1 MFLVQRIKK
10 TISISK
16 DYKIREFMVDRKKVY
31 LVFNEVLCST
41 TMINDFILDDLIRLS
56 KRQLKNVESHLPDAN
71 VIGIEEKD
79 IFSFVNQ
86 GFAVLITDKL
96 YAIEVRERL
105 DRGVTSVQSELSITG
120 PKDSFTEMFNTNLG
134 LIRRRI
140 KTTNLESLDLEVGRY
155 TKTKVTILS
164 VKGIVKEELV
174 QKVYDQLK
182 RISID
187 GIIDSSYLKSYLEG
201 DHTLFPTV
209 MMSERPDRASMALL
223 EGKVVILTDLS
234 PYALILPSF
243 FLDYFHT
250 VDDYY
255 QKNSNTTFIRI
266 IRVIAFFVAIFL
278 PAIYISV
285 TTRNY
290 DLVPYR
296 LLLILK
302 AGRTFVPFAA
312 YIEALF
318 MIIAFEILKESDIR
332 MSATTGSAVS
342 ILGGLI
348 LGDAAVSAGIV
359 SPIMIIIIA
368 ISSIAALIFPSNEL
382 VNAIRFYKISILL
395 LSAFFGIYGVF
406 VGAVFL
412 FYKLISMKS
421 FGFSYLSPIIP
432 FDKYE
437 WKDSILRKEQKL
449 SIVTLILLIMLFE
462 GGIYEAYKSIGSYFC
477 LITSG
482 SDFWKSEIC

>member
-71 VIGIEEKD
+71 VIGVEEKD

-437 WKDSILRKEQKL
+437 WKDSILRKEQK
-449 SIVTLILLIMLFE
+449 TK
-462 GGIYEAYKSIGSYFC
+462 YRNSY
-477 LITSG
+477 ITDNVVRG
-482 SDFWKSEIC
+482 RNL

>member
-1 MFLVQRIKK
+1 MFLIQRIKK
-10 TISISK
+10 AISVSR
-16 DYKIREFMVDRKKVY
+16 DYKIRELVVYKKKVY

-41 TMINDFILDDLIRLS
+41 TMINDFILDDLLHLS
-56 KRQLKNVESHLPDAN
+56 RRELKNVESYLPDAN
-71 VIGIEEKD
+71 VIEIEEKD
-79 IFSFVNQ
+79 IFNFVNQ
-86 GFAVLITDKL
+86 GFAVLVTNQL

-140 KTTNLESLDLEVGRY
+140 KTTKLESLDLEVGRY

-174 QKVYDQLK
+174 QKVYRQLK
-182 RISID
+182 KISID

-223 EGKVVILTDLS
+223 EGKIVILTDLS

-278 PAIYISV
+278 PAIYIAV

-406 VGAVFL
+406 VGASFL
-412 FYKLISMKS
+412 FYKLLSMKS

-432 FDKYE
+432 FDKSE
-437 WKDSILRKEQKL
+437 WKDSVIRKEEK
-449 SIVTLILLIMLFE
+449 I
-462 GGIYEAYKSIGSYFC
+462 KKRNSY
-477 LITSG
+477 LTDNIIRG
-482 SDFWKSEIC
+482 RNL

>member
-1 MFLVQRIKK
+1 MFLVQRIRKA
-10 TISISK
+10 ISVSK
-16 DYKIREFMVDRKKVY
+16 DYKIKELIVDKKKVY

-41 TMINDFILDDLIRLS
+41 TMINDFVLDDLIHLS
-56 KRQLKNVESHLPDAN
+56 KKELKQVESFLPDAN
-71 VIGIEEKD
+71 VIPIPEED

-86 GFAVLITDKL
+86 GFAVLITNRL

-105 DRGVTSVQSELSITG
+105 DRGVTTVQSELSITG

-140 KTTNLESLDLEVGRY
+140 KTTDLESLDLEIGRY
-155 TKTKVTILS
+155 TKTKVAILS
-164 VKGIVKEELV
+164 VKGFVKDDLV
-174 QKVYDQLK
+174 IRVYEQLK
-182 RISID
+182 KISID

-209 MMSERPDRASMALL
+209 MMSERPDRAAMALL
-223 EGKVVILTDLS
+223 EGKIVILTDLS

-243 FLDYFHT
+243 FFDYFHT

-266 IRVIAFFVAIFL
+266 IRVIAFFIAIFL
-278 PAIYISV
+278 PAIYIAV

-359 SPIMIIIIA
+359 SPIMILIIA

-395 LSAFFGIYGVF
+395 LAAFFGIYGVF
-406 VGAVFL
+406 IGTIFL
-412 FYKLISMKS
+412 FYKLLSMKS
-421 FGFSYLSPIIP
+421 FSFSYLSPLIP

-437 WKDSILRKEQKL
+437 WKDSILRKEQK
-449 SIVTLILLIMLFE
+449 TK
-462 GGIYEAYKSIGSYFC
+462 YRNSY
-477 LITSG
+477 ITDNIIRG
-482 SDFWKSEIC
+482 RNL

>member
-1 MFLVQRIKK
+1 MFLVQRIRKA
-10 TISISK
+10 ISVSK
-16 DYKIREFMVDRKKVY
+16 DYKIKELIVDKKKVY

-41 TMINDFILDDLIRLS
+41 TMINDFVLDDLIHLS
-56 KRQLKNVESHLPDAN
+56 KKELKQVESFLPDAN
-71 VIGIEEKD
+71 VIPIPEED

-86 GFAVLITDKL
+86 GFAVLITNRL

-105 DRGVTSVQSELSITG
+105 DRGVTTVQSELSITG

-140 KTTNLESLDLEVGRY
+140 KTTDLESLDLEIGRY
-155 TKTKVTILS
+155 TKTKVAILS
-164 VKGIVKEELV
+164 VKGIVKDDLV
-174 QKVYDQLK
+174 IRVYEQLK
-182 RISID
+182 KISID

-209 MMSERPDRASMALL
+209 MMSERPDRAAMALL
-223 EGKVVILTDLS
+223 EGKIVILTDLS

-266 IRVIAFFVAIFL
+266 IRVIAFFIAIFL
-278 PAIYISV
+278 PAIYIAV

-318 MIIAFEILKESDIR
+318 MIIAFEILKESVIR
-332 MSATTGSAVS
+332 MSATTGRAVS

-395 LSAFFGIYGVF
+395 LAAFFGIYGVF
-406 VGAVFL
+406 IGTIFL
-412 FYKLISMKS
+412 FYKLLSMKS
-421 FGFSYLSPIIP
+421 FSFSYLSPLIP

-437 WKDSILRKEQKL
+437 WKDSILRKEQK
-449 SIVTLILLIMLFE
+449 TK
-462 GGIYEAYKSIGSYFC
+462 YRNSY
-477 LITSG
+477 ITDNIIRG
-482 SDFWKSEIC
+482 RNL

>member
-1 MFLVQRIKK
+1 MFLISRVKK
-10 TISISK
+10 AISVSN
-16 DYKIREFMVDRKKVY
+16 DYKIKELLVDKKKVY
-31 LVFNEVLCST
+31 LIFNEVLCST
-41 TMINDFILDDLIRLS
+41 SMINDFILDDLLS
-56 KRQLKNVESHLPDAN
+56 LSRKELKNIPSALPDAN
-71 VIGIEEKD
+71 IIPIEEKD

-86 GFAVLITDKL
+86 GFAVVVCNQL
-96 YAIEVRERL
+96 YAIEVRAIL
-105 DRGVTSVQSELSITG
+105 DRGVTTVQSELSLTG
-120 PKDSFTEMFNTNLG
+120 PKDSFSENFNTNLG

-140 KTTNLESLDLEVGRY
+140 KTTKLESVDMEIGRY
-155 TKTKVTILS
+155 TKTRVAVLS
-164 VKGIVKEELV
+164 IQGIVKDGLTERIV
-174 QKVYDQLK
+174 SQLK
-182 RISID
+182 KISID
-187 GIIDSSYLKSYLEG
+187 GIMDSSYLKSYLEG
-201 DHTLFPTV
+201 SHTLFPSV
-209 MMSERPDRASMALL
+209 MMSERPDRASQALL
-223 EGKVVILTDLS
+223 EGKVVIITDLS

-243 FLDYFHT
+243 FFDYFHT

-255 QKNSNTTFIRI
+255 QKNLNTSFIRI
-266 IRVIAFFVAIFL
+266 IRVIAFLVAIFL
-278 PAIYISV
+278 PAIYIAV

-296 LLLILK
+296 LFLILK
-302 AGRTFVPFAA
+302 AGRTFVPFPA

-395 LSAFFGIYGVF
+395 LSAFFGIYGVL
-406 VGAVFL
+406 VGAFFL
-412 FYKLISMKS
+412 FYKLLSMKS

-437 WKDSILRKEQKL
+437 WRDSIIRKEGK
-449 SIVTLILLIMLFE
+449 I
-462 GGIYEAYKSIGSYFC
+462 KRRNSY
-477 LITSG
+477 LTKNVIRG
-482 SDFWKSEIC
+482 RNL

>member
-1 MFLVQRIKK
+1 MFLISRVKK
-10 TISISK
+10 AISVSN
-16 DYKIREFMVDRKKVY
+16 DYKIKEILVDKKKVY
-31 LVFNEVLCST
+31 LIFNEVLCST
-41 TMINDFILDDLIRLS
+41 SMINDFILDDLLS
-56 KRQLKNVESHLPDAN
+56 LSRKKLKNIPSALPDAN
-71 VIGIEEKD
+71 IIPIEEKD

-86 GFAVLITDKL
+86 GFAVVVTNRL
-96 YAIEVRERL
+96 YAIEVRAIL
-105 DRGVTSVQSELSITG
+105 DRGVTTVQSELSLTG
-120 PKDSFTEMFNTNLG
+120 PKDSFSENFNTNLG

-140 KTTNLESLDLEVGRY
+140 KTTKLESVDMEIGRY
-155 TKTKVTILS
+155 TKTRVAVLS
-164 VKGIVKEELV
+164 IQGIVKDGLTEKIV
-174 QKVYDQLK
+174 SQLK
-182 RISID
+182 KISID
-187 GIIDSSYLKSYLEG
+187 GIMDSSYLKSYLEG
-201 DHTLFPTV
+201 SHTLFPSV
-209 MMSERPDRASMALL
+209 MMSERPDRASQALL
-223 EGKVVILTDLS
+223 EGKVVIITDLS

-243 FLDYFHT
+243 FFDYFHT
-250 VDDYY
+250 IDDYY
-255 QKNSNTTFIRI
+255 QKNLNTSFIRI
-266 IRVIAFFVAIFL
+266 IRVIAFLVAIFL
-278 PAIYISV
+278 PAIYIAV

-302 AGRTFVPFAA
+302 AGRTFVPFPA

-395 LSAFFGIYGVF
+395 LSAFFGIYGVL
-406 VGAVFL
+406 VGAFFL
-412 FYKLISMKS
+412 FYKLLSMKS

-437 WKDSILRKEQKL
+437 WRDSIIRKEGK
-449 SIVTLILLIMLFE
+449 I
-462 GGIYEAYKSIGSYFC
+462 KRRNSY
-477 LITSG
+477 LTKNVIRG
-482 SDFWKSEIC
+482 RNL